1 LKINWVKKYLI
12 YSTVLLLIVGLANFL
27 LDPLQ
32 QYRKASFYKPYYTNS
47 RFLNPG
53 LIKSY
58 DYDSFVLGS
67 SMAQNFIL
75 SDISHSLNFKKPI
88 KLTSSG
94 ARANLLALNMRAAL
108 QQKNI
113 KKILLTLD
121 FYAFSGNRD
130 SFLQLDE
137 VTPYY
142 LYDNNYF
149 NDYLYLLNIDTLK
162 AFIKT
167 YIMQILKKDMVEF
180 DYNKMYQWQHRF
192 NEDDFNSAK
201 VIAKWSNPETKFNRE
216 FQSDDFSLEN
226 LKRNFRDSMMD
237 IIESN
242 PDVEFYILLPPYSVL
257 AYVDAVNNKTF
268 NNILKF
274 QEYISLN
281 LLKYKN
287 VKLFAFNSEEK
298 IIVDLENYRDA
309 FHPHQNINKW
319 MVSKMSKG
327 KYLVDRSNYME
338 YVSRLEE
345 IVSNYINK
353 NIAGEKHL

>member
-1 LKINWVKKYLI
+1 MKINWVKKYLI
-12 YSTVLLLIVGLANFL
+12 YSTVLLLIVGLANFI

-88 KLTSSG
+88 KLTSTG
-94 ARANLLALNMRAAL
+94 AQANLLALNIETAL
-108 QQKNI
+108 QQKKIN
-113 KKILLTLD
+113 KILLTLD

-130 SFLQLDE
+130 SFLQLDKI
-137 VTPYY
+137 TPNY

-149 NDYLYLLNIDTLK
+149 NDYLYLLNMDTLRV
-162 AFIKT
+162 FIKT
-167 YIMQILKKDMVEF
+167 YIMQTIKKNMVEF

-192 NEDDFNSAK
+192 NKKDFNSAK
-201 VIAKWSNPETKFNRE
+201 VLAKWSNPETKFNRN

-242 PDVEFYILLPPYSVL
+242 PDVEFYMLLPPYSVL

-268 NNILKF
+268 NDILKF

-309 FHPHQNINKW
+309 FHHHQNINKW
-319 MVSKMSKG
+319 MINEMSKD
-327 KYLVDRSNYME
+327 KYLVDKSNYME
-338 YVSRLEE
+338 YISRLDE

-353 NIAGEKHL
+353 NIVGEKHL